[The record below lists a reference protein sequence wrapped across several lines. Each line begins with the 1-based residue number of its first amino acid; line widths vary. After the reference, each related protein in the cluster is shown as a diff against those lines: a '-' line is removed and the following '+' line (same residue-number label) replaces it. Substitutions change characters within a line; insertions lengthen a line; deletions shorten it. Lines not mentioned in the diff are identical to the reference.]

1 MLFESG
7 GAFLLASEN
16 LKQTIRE
23 YENYIQANGV
33 DWQGVQAYAKAC
45 AVAINGENDIHYG
58 LQLAKRSKELTERYC
73 LEQTGGAIWELE
85 KYAFEHKT
93 TNKTILELIDCF
105 YSVLLLEAQHKVI
118 DSFFRYIEH
127 KREPKERFYMPR
139 RKQLLKIGLVDAL
152 QGMIDDKYDILCI
165 SLIPGAGKAGKM
177 SSKVLTPS
185 GFIEMRDVKVGTKVV
200 DGDGEKASVIGVYP
214 QGKRRIYRITMN
226 DGGFTEVSDNHL
238 WEVQNRCDR
247 QFETRTGNHRTRIIK
262 SLSISSVFI
271 ILVL

>member
-1 MLFESG
+1 M
-7 GAFLLASEN
+7 ASEN

-33 DWQGVQAYAKAC
+33 DWRVVQAYAKAC

-85 KYAFEHKT
+85 KYAFEYKT

-185 GFIEMRDVKVGTKVV
+185 GFIEMRDV
-200 DGDGEKASVIGVYP
+200 IRL
-214 QGKRRIYRITMN
+214 QHKRPPSL
-226 DGGFTEVSDNHL
+226 FSFAPL
-238 WEVQNRCDR
+238 CD
-247 QFETRTGNHRTRIIK
+247 TISTNII
-262 SLSISSVFI
+262 
-271 ILVL
+271 